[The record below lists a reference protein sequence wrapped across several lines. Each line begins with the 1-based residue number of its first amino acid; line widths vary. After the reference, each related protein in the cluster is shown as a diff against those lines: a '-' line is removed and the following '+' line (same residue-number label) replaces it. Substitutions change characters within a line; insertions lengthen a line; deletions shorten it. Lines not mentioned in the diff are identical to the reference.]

1 MLAVLLV
8 TLAALHRLAR
18 FYQPMVAA
26 PVPAALVKG
35 DRAERAA
42 VPEPATV
49 APVGTEVMAAVAAAA
64 TAQTAVTLPE
74 WAAAVDIWAAVAAAA
89 AAVPSHRAPVA
100 RAALEWALVVQT
112 QTAGLVLTLQGC
124 LSTFPVLELAG

>member
-1 MLAVLLV
+1 M
-8 TLAALHRLAR
+8 
-18 FYQPMVAA
+18 
-26 PVPAALVKG
+26 PAALVKEG
-35 DRAERAA
+35 RAERAA
-42 VPEPATV
+42 GPEPATV

-74 WAAAVDIWAAVAAAA
+74 WAEAVDIWAAVAAA

-112 QTAGLVLTLQGC
+112 QTAGLVLTLQDC
-124 LSTFPVLELAG
+124 LSTFPALELAG